1 METYL
6 NYPIPKNIYNYS
18 NRFMVSWWGTNSY
31 FNNKPIKIGDTEM
44 MNYAYVSS
52 GSFGLRLR

>member
-6 NYPIPKNIYNYS
+6 NYSIPKNIYNYS
-18 NRFMVSWWGTNSY
+18 NRFMVSWWVTNSY
-31 FNNKPIKIGDTEM
+31 FNNKPIKIGDTEI

-52 GSFGLRLR
+52 G